1 MTDAFIDG
9 HLRRQGN
16 RFLAWDRRTPG
27 KSTSGQYFSA
37 ASYGHLGFT
46 GTSIWNDPVEDITVV
61 LLTNRVCPTR
71 DNTRTYVNLGPWV
84 HDLVRTFLVGG
95 EFMTEPNYETEL
107 RVAQQAARAAGERIM
122 KSWDRDFRLEFKGE
136 VDLVTE
142 VDRDAE
148 QIILKVLNDAFSK
161 DTIVAEEGGGGVGSS
176 SRAWYIDPL
185 DGTTNF
191 AHGLPHFCVSIGLVS
206 GETPVLGVI
215 YEPVRDLMFTAN
227 GQHTAAMNNRPI
239 SVSATK
245 QLDRAFWPLVFPM
258 TGAQAL
264 TTICHKRVHFCVNA
278 RGFAARVLLHST

>member
-1 MTDAFIDG
+1 MT
-9 HLRRQGN
+9 
-16 RFLAWDRRTPG
+16 W
-27 KSTSGQYFSA
+27 
-37 ASYGHLGFT
+37 YGHFWL
-46 GTSIWNDPVEDITVV
+46 
-61 LLTNRVCPTR
+61 
-71 DNTRTYVNLGPWV
+71 
-84 HDLVRTFLVGG
+84 GG

-148 QIILKVLNDAFSK
+148 HIILKVLNDAFSK

-176 SRAWYIDPL
+176 SRTWYIDPL

-215 YEPVRDLMFTAN
+215 YEPVRNLMFTAN
-227 GQHTAAMNNRPI
+227 GQGTAAMNNRPI

-245 QLDRAFWPLVFPM
+245 QLGQSLLATGFPYDRRTSLDNNMPQASALLRQCQGLRRAGAAALDLAYVACGWLDGYWEDKLHPWDM
-258 TGAQAL
+258 TAGCAIVEGAGGRVSRFDESDIVVTTRQCLATNGLIHSAL
-264 TTICHKRVHFCVNA
+264 SRALADVSQDC
-278 RGFAARVLLHST
+278 